1 MSKKEIATH
10 KCSFCNKDNTEVK
23 QMVAGPGVSIC
34 NECVFICVDIMING
48 LGKEDQEDESG
59 A

>member
-1 MSKKEIATH
+1 MSQKEIVTH

-23 QMVAGPGVSIC
+23 SMFAGPGVSIC
-34 NECVFICVDIMING
+34 NKCVFLCVDIMING
-48 LGKEDQEDESG
+48 LNKEGQDDESC